1 MTSAR
6 RMDASLPPPLSA
18 SLGPLTRSQGR
29 VAVLDRYVDTFNVG
43 SVPSAPLSVPSEP
56 TARIRGEQKQSA
68 GTLRGP
74 NFSELARQP
83 ESLPPAFG
91 AESPLEIEKRN
102 REAAEMLARDRG
114 EVLRERTAQL
124 HSATSELAHAR
135 ANLQASEILRAEE
148 REAAAA
154 TNRTLTEQLAECR
167 WKLACHQAEP
177 EALERL
183 SWEMH
188 EELEECAVRTLAAVH
203 ARKQRLRKEREA
215 DDHRTACIVCMSE
228 SRQVCFA
235 PCGHVI
241 CCRGCSQQVSACPAC
256 RERIVKRIDAF
267 L

>member
-1 MTSAR
+1 MMAISMDAST
-6 RMDASLPPPLSA
+6 MDASLPPPMSVG
-18 SLGPLTRSQGR
+18 LGPLTRSQGR
-29 VAVLDRYVDTFNVG
+29 IAVLDRYVDTFNDGRVQT
-43 SVPSAPLSVPSEP
+43 ALLSVPSEP
-56 TARIRGEQKQSA
+56 TALSGEQKK
-68 GTLRGP
+68 
-74 NFSELARQP
+74 FSDAARRLL
-83 ESLPPAFG
+83 LPAAIG
-91 AESPLEIEKRN
+91 MERSLEIETRN

-124 HSATSELAHAR
+124 HRATSELAQAR
-135 ANLQASEILRAEE
+135 ANLQASERLRAEE

-154 TNRTLTEQLAECR
+154 AHRTLSEQLAECR

-188 EELEECAVRTLAAVH
+188 EELEHCAVRTLATVH

-256 RERIVKRIDAF
+256 RERIDKRIDAF